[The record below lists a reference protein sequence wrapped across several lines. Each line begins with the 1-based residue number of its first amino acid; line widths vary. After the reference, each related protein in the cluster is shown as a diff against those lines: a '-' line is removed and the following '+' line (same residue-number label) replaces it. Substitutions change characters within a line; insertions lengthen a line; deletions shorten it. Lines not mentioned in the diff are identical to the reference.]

1 MEVIHKNLDYFW
13 KFMPHEEGKDA
24 SPTQITEIG
33 DILTQIETI
42 VEYLN
47 VNYAELKAE
56 KVIHHYY
63 RNKKKF
69 LGLEIILDNP
79 ESILIGTIRIYH
91 RECENTFYYTFETG
105 IEIPEKTIDG
115 LKNVQSQLGQIL
127 KSLGLR
133 KLTHSETASP
143 IVYHRF
149 KNIDLNSFKI
159 FFEKL
164 RHFSQRICLITR

>member
-1 MEVIHKNLDYFW
+1 MDVIHKNLDYFW

-24 SPTQITEIG
+24 SPKQITEVG

-47 VNYAELKAE
+47 VNYAELKDE
-56 KVIHHYY
+56 KVMHHYY

-79 ESILIGTIRIYH
+79 ESDLIGTIRIYH

-105 IEIPEKTIDG
+105 IEIPDG
-115 LKNVQSQLGQIL
+115 DLKNVQFQLRQIL

-133 KLTHSETASP
+133 KLTHSGTASP
-143 IVYHRF
+143 IIYHRF

-164 RHFSQRICLITR
+164 KQLSQRICLITW